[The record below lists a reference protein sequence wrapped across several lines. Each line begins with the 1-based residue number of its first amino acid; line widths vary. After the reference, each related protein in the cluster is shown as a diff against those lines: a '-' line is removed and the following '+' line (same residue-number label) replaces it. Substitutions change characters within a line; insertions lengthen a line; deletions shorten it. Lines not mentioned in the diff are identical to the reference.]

1 MIKKS
6 IEVDGTMIAYLEE
19 GSRQDPCVLML
30 HGWPET
36 SLIWKDIIPTVVE
49 SGFRAIAPDLPG
61 FGLSD
66 ALDKESTLERY
77 VSFISFFMAQLN
89 LTHVH
94 LFLHDWGG
102 IIGLKWASQRPSRVL
117 SLLISGTL
125 YTHQAKWHPLADKF
139 RTPQLGEQ
147 ILAAFADRTRFE
159 HTMKQE
165 IPTVTDRVVEDFY
178 ELLSTKEGQELS
190 LQLYR
195 STNFEEL
202 LTEAGK
208 LSRIQTPVTI
218 VWGEKDEHTPQQMA
232 YLIKENELPQAEI
245 HIIPEAGHFIHLA
258 CPREVQAF
266 VKRHLNKFNDE
277 VTWNQ
282 TTSINDFV
290 PRG

>member
-6 IEVDGTMIAYLEE
+6 IEVDGTIIAYLEE

-66 ALDKESTLERY
+66 ALGEEPTLERY
-77 VSFISFFMAQLN
+77 VSFVSSFMAKLH

-102 IIGLKWASQRPSRVL
+102 MIGLKWASQRPSRVL
-117 SLLISGTL
+117 SLLISDTL
-125 YTHQAKWHPLADKF
+125 YTHRAKWHPLAEKF

-147 ILAAFADRTRFE
+147 VMAAFADWGRFE
-159 HTMKQE
+159 HTMKHE

-178 ELLSTKEGQELS
+178 ELLSTAKGRELS
-190 LQLYR
+190 LQMYR
-195 STNFEEL
+195 NMNFEEQL
-202 LTEAGK
+202 SEAGK
-208 LSRIQTPVTI
+208 LSRVRTPVTI

-258 CPREVQAF
+258 CPREVQAI
-266 VKRHLNKFNDE
+266 VRAHLNVFDDE
-277 VTWNQ
+277 AMT
-282 TTSINDFV
+282 I
-290 PRG
+290 